1 MNVGGPGPDLLALA
15 PRAGVMGTAV
25 FTHDWGSTPLGR
37 IETWTPELRSAVC
50 LVLESRFPQALVW
63 GPELVTIYNDA
74 FAPILRRKPDSLG
87 RSFAEIWAEV
97 WDQISPLVERAYAGK
112 ATFIEDHPLEL
123 ERGGERET
131 AWFTFCFSPV
141 RVGDGTV
148 GGMIDTVIETTAAVR
163 ARHAAEVLRDE
174 LAHRLKNTMAMVQSI
189 ARRTL
194 RYVTERDAVEAFDK
208 RILAMGHA
216 HDALAAGGW
225 QNASLATLA
234 DALLAMHGER
244 FDVSGPPIVLGA
256 SAALRLS
263 LILHELA
270 TNAVKYGALSS
281 PEGRVA
287 LHWHIEPSP
296 KGEMLAL
303 CWREQ
308 GGPIVDPPSRIGFG
322 TRLID
327 MGLMGSCRVERRYP
341 PSGVEVDL
349 RVSLADLDER

>member
-1 MNVGGPGPDLLALA
+1 MFAIAPG
-15 PRAGVMGTAV
+15 AGAMGAAV
-25 FTHDWGSTPLGR
+25 FAYDWASTPLGR
-37 IETWTPELRSAVC
+37 IETWPPELRSAVC

-63 GPELVTIYNDA
+63 GPHLVTIYNDA
-74 FAPILRRKPDSLG
+74 FAPILRAKPDTLG
-87 RSFAEIWAEV
+87 RNFAVIWAEV
-97 WDQISPLVERAYAGK
+97 WGQLSPLVDRAFAGK
-112 ATFIEDHPLEL
+112 STFIEDHALEL

-141 RVGDGTV
+141 RLADGTV
-148 GGMIDTVIETTAAVR
+148 AGMLDTVIETTEAVR
-163 ARHAAEVLRDE
+163 ARQTAEVLRDE

-189 ARRTL
+189 AQRTL
-194 RYVTERDAVEAFDK
+194 RDVTERDAVEAFHK
-208 RILAMGHA
+208 RIVALGRA
-216 HDALAAGGW
+216 HDALAQGSW

-234 DALLAMHGER
+234 EALLATHGER
-244 FDVSGPPIVLGA
+244 FDVSGPAIALGS

-270 TNAVKYGALSS
+270 TNATKYGALSI

-287 LHWHIEPSP
+287 LHWHIEPSA

-303 CWREQ
+303 CWRERV
-308 GGPIVDPPSRIGFG
+308 GPPVDPPRRTGFG

-327 MGLMGSCRVERRYP
+327 MGLMGGGRVERRYP

-349 RVSLADLDER
+349 RVPLADLDER